1 MKLFSSVIGLT
12 LLSAILLTG
21 CTQDNTS
28 SEIEAESPVETSKT
42 EAVNESLQ
50 TPEKDQVSEQEIE
63 EAIKVA
69 ETYKTKEY
77 TINDIPEISEEIV
90 VERNKELEPFFAENL
105 EEKPVNASTIALAL
119 QAAETQQASLNPENM
134 KFTVYQVLED
144 YVDLDYTM
152 DLVLEK
158 HDRQSERVPLE
169 GRLTLINK
177 NGEWLIQADDFD
189 KAAFAKLTQKK

>member
-158 HDRQSERVPLE
+158 HDIQSDRVPLE

>member
-1 MKLFSSVIGLT
+1 MRKLSWIIGLS
-12 LLSAILLTG
+12 LLSAILVTG

-28 SEIEAESPVETSKT
+28 NETEAQTPVESSQTAEK
-42 EAVNESLQ
+42 EQVNEQ
-50 TPEKDQVSEQEIE
+50 ATE
-63 EAIKVA
+63 EAIEVA

-77 TINDIPEISEEIV
+77 TINEVPETSEEIF
-90 VERNKELEPFFAENL
+90 VERNKELIPFFAENL
-105 EEKPVNASTIALAL
+105 EEKPVNASNIALAL
-119 QAAETQQASLNPENM
+119 RAAITKQASLKPENM
-134 KFTVYQVLED
+134 KFTVYQELEG

-152 DLVLEK
+152 DLVLK
-158 HDRQSERVPLE
+158 KQDGKSESVPLE

>member
-1 MKLFSSVIGLT
+1 MKKFSSILGLT
-12 LLSAILLTG
+12 LLSAILVTG
-21 CTQDNTS
+21 CMQDNTS
-28 SEIEAESPVETSKT
+28 SETEAELPVESSKT
-42 EAVNESLQ
+42 EAVDESLQ
-50 TPEKDQVSEQEIE
+50 TPEKDQVNEQEIE
-63 EAIKVA
+63 EATKVA
-69 ETYKTKEY
+69 ENYKTKEY
-77 TINDIPEISEEIV
+77 TINDIPETSEEIV
-90 VERNKELEPFFAENL
+90 VERNKEIEPFFAENL
-105 EEKPVNASTIALAL
+105 KEKPVNASNIALAL

-158 HDRQSERVPLE
+158 QDGQSERVPLE

-189 KAAFAKLTQKK
+189 KAAFTKLTQKK

>member
-21 CTQDNTS
+21 CTKDNTS

-77 TINDIPEISEEIV
+77 TIKDIPEISEEIV

-158 HDRQSERVPLE
+158 HDIQSDRVPLE

-189 KAAFAKLTQKK
+189 KAAFTKLTQKK